1 VYDRGVEP
9 AFSEDVTAFILAGGK
24 SSRMGADKAF
34 LDFDG
39 RTLLE
44 RTLELARSVTADVRI
59 VGDREKFAQFA
70 PVVEDIFPGQGP
82 LGGIHVALRSSTS
95 DLNLMLAVDAPFVS
109 RALLQYLIR
118 EAHHAPE
125 ATVVVPSC
133 NGHRQ
138 PLCALYR
145 REFADAAEKALIARK
160 NRIDALFDTV
170 KSRVIDEEE
179 LERAGFSATLFCNLN
194 TPQDVEEKRKRA

>member
-1 VYDRGVEP
+1 MYDRGVEP
-9 AFSEDVTAFILAGGK
+9 AFSEDVAAFILAGGK

-70 PVVEDIFPGQGP
+70 PVVEDVFPGHGP
-82 LGGIHVALRSSTS
+82 LGGIHAALRSSSS
-95 DLNLMLAVDAPFVS
+95 DLNLMLAVDAPFIS

-125 ATVVVPSC
+125 ATVVVPCC
-133 NGHRQ
+133 NRHRQ
-138 PLCALYR
+138 PLCAIYR
-145 REFADAAEKALIARK
+145 REFAEAAEKALIAGK
-160 NRIDALFDTV
+160 NRIDVLFDVV
-170 KSRVIDEEE
+170 KSRVIEEEE
-179 LERAGFSATLFCNLN
+179 LERAGFSTALFCNLN
-194 TPQDVEEKRKRA
+194 TPADVAEKRKRA

>member
-1 VYDRGVEP
+1 MYDRGVEP

-179 LERAGFSATLFCNLN
+179 LERAGFSAALFCNLN
-194 TPQDVEEKRKRA
+194 TPEDVEEKRKRA